1 MCLVDKHTGTGERDD
16 AGRQWNVEQSG
27 LVLESYG
34 MDCFIADVEACRQFW
49 RDGEHIISE
58 ILDYSAGAG
67 FSDIWADSGL
77 NIKTAAQLREL
88 LKLRNTGGV
97 F

>member
-1 MCLVDKHTGTGERDD
+1 MLVF
-16 AGRQWNVEQSG
+16 
-27 LVLESYG
+27 ESYG
-34 MDCFIADVEACRQFW
+34 LDCFLADIESSRQFW
-49 RDGEHIISE
+49 RDGEHVISE

-88 LKLRNTGGV
+88 LKFKSPGGIL
-97 F
+97 